1 MDNSLRNLPTSKLAI
16 QIYWVSKRLRPHH
29 RSPLVAELLR
39 IEVAAA
45 LLHGASR
52 QKKSRKFLD
61 FSYVKISP
69 GGRVFTPTPVRPA
82 AATRGIHLHVEGR
95 QPLATGG
102 YRSGFSRFFAGA
114 SVFGLLLTSAY
125 RGGLL
130 PVAWVGPV
138 ACLCTFPAIFFHVTF
153 SDCAY
158 LNSLRG

>member
-16 QIYWVSKRLRPHH
+16 QIYWVSNRLRPHH
-29 RSPLVAELLR
+29 RSPLVAKLLR
-39 IEVAAA
+39 IEVAAV

-69 GGRVFTPTPVRPA
+69 SGRVFTPTPVRPVA
-82 AATRGIHLHVEGR
+82 AARGIHLHVEGR

-102 YRSGFSRFFAGA
+102 YRTCFFADFRGRIR
-114 SVFGLLLTSAY
+114 FGVLLASAY

-138 ACLCTFPAIFFHVTF
+138 ACLCTFPAIFFT
-153 SDCAY
+153 
-158 LNSLRG
+158 LRFHIALT